1 MAKPLIEPVEGMA
14 TRLAAG
20 AAHDL
25 RNLLFVVTA
34 HCHRLL
40 AAAEPGHPWSEDLH
54 AIQDAADR
62 CTTLAGQIVA
72 EARIFEQPSRALDVN
87 AVVLGVEP
95 LLTQLV
101 GDAVA
106 LRLRLSPNAWPV
118 SANTVQIEQVLL
130 NLVVNARDAM
140 PGGGTLIVSTENR
153 AVTGAAPGQPSQFV
167 VIAVTDTGTGI
178 EPAVQ
183 ERMFEPYFTTKA
195 PGAGTGVG
203 LATVRNIALIHA
215 GHVEVS
221 TAPGQGTTFR
231 VVLPRAAADVST
243 PPARRAAS
251 DGVSPSLRILLVA
264 QEPAACEFLRN
275 SLEHDGHQ
283 VAVVANGA
291 EAIGW
296 SGTTDRPADVIVASL
311 FLSDLNGLDVAGR
324 LREIWPGAGVVFL
337 SDGFD
342 PIGDLPEGAPVL
354 VKPFTAAAV
363 TTAIRRATGQGR
375 AA

>member
-1 MAKPLIEPVEGMA
+1 MAKPLIAPVEVMS

-40 AAAEPGHPWSEDLH
+40 AAAEPGHPWKEDLH
-54 AIQDAADR
+54 AIHDAADR
-62 CTTLAGQIVA
+62 CTTLAAQIVA
-72 EARIFEQPSRALDVN
+72 EARIFEQSSRALDVN
-87 AVVLGVEP
+87 AAILGVEP
-95 LLTQLV
+95 LLAQLV

-106 LRLRLSPNAWPV
+106 LRLRLSPNSWPV

-140 PGGGTLIVSTENR
+140 PGGGTLTISTENR
-153 AVTGAAPGQPSQFV
+153 AVTGAAPGQASQFV
-167 VIAVTDTGTGI
+167 VISVTDTGTGI

-203 LATVRNIALIHA
+203 LATVRNIAMIHA
-215 GHVEVS
+215 GHIEVS

-231 VVLPRAAADVST
+231 VVLPRAAAETWAPTSPGGPGDPRT
-243 PPARRAAS
+243 
-251 DGVSPSLRILLVA
+251 PSLRILLVA
-264 QEPAACEFLRN
+264 SEPSACAFLRTC
-275 SLEHDGHQ
+275 LEQDGHQ
-283 VAVVANGA
+283 VTVVANGA

-311 FLSDLNGLDVAGR
+311 FLPDLNGLDVAGR
-324 LREIWPGAGVVFL
+324 LRLIWPGAGVVFL

-342 PIGDLPEGAPVL
+342 PIGELPEAVPVL
-354 VKPFTAAAV
+354 VKPFSAAAV
-363 TTAIRRATGQGR
+363 AAAVRRATGQGR
-375 AA
+375 AT